1 MSKII
6 ALANQKGGVGKTTSS
21 INLAASLAV
30 LEYRTLLVDADPQAN
45 STSGIGFDPRS
56 IKNSIYECII
66 NDIEPSEAIQKTETP
81 NLDLLPA
88 HIDLVGAEIEMINL
102 NNREYKMK
110 AVLEKVKDQ
119 YDFIIV
125 DCSPSLGL
133 ITINALTAADSVI
146 IPVQCEYFAL
156 EGLGK
161 LLNTIKIVQN
171 RLNPQLEIEGILL
184 TMYDVRLR
192 LSNQVVE
199 EVKTHFQELVFDTII
214 QRNTRLS
221 EAPSYGVSVIMH
233 DANCKGAINYLNLA
247 REIVRKNG
255 MVKAVFGWPA
265 IHTRTPG
272 EKEENPSTKNI
283 FLDCGCTSK
292 DEVEALGIH
301 VGCVITY
308 EDEFM
313 VLNNRYYVGRALD
326 NRAGGFMIAEVARL
340 LKENNITLPF
350 GLYIV
355 NAVQEEIGLRGAE
368 MIAHRI
374 KPNVAIVTDV
384 THDTGTPMINKITQ
398 GDLACG
404 K

>member
-30 LEYRTLLVDADPQAN
+30 LEFKTLLVDADPQAN
-45 STSGIGFDPRS
+45 STSGIGFDPRN
-56 IKNSIYECII
+56 IKNSVYECII
-66 NDIEPSEAIQKTETP
+66 NDINPHDAIIKTDTP

-102 NNREYKMK
+102 DNREFKMK
-110 AVLEKVKDQ
+110 AVLDSIRDE
-119 YDFIIV
+119 YDFIII

-161 LLNTIKIVQN
+161 LLNTIKIVQS
-171 RLNPQLEIEGILL
+171 RLNTTLEIEGILL

-199 EVKTHFQELVFDTII
+199 EVRSHFEEMVFDTII

-221 EAPSYGVSVIMH
+221 EAPSFGVSVIMH
-233 DANCKGAINYLNLA
+233 DATCKGAINYLNLA

-255 MVKAVFGWPA
+255 LV
-265 IHTRTPG
+265 
-272 EKEENPSTKNI
+272 
-283 FLDCGCTSK
+283 K
-292 DEVEALGIH
+292 DELEATTET
-301 VGCVITY
+301 V
-308 EDEFM
+308 
-313 VLNNRYYVGRALD
+313 
-326 NRAGGFMIAEVARL
+326 
-340 LKENNITLPF
+340 
-350 GLYIV
+350 
-355 NAVQEEIGLRGAE
+355 
-368 MIAHRI
+368 
-374 KPNVAIVTDV
+374 
-384 THDTGTPMINKITQ
+384 
-398 GDLACG
+398 
-404 K
+404 

>member
-30 LEYRTLLVDADPQAN
+30 LEFKTLLVDADPQAN
-45 STSGIGFDPRS
+45 STSGIGFDPRN

-66 NDIEPSEAIQKTETP
+66 NDINPMDAIIKTDTP

-102 NNREYKMK
+102 DNREYKMK
-110 AVLEKVKDQ
+110 AVLDSVRDK
-119 YDFIIV
+119 YDFIII

-161 LLNTIKIVQN
+161 LLNTIKIVQS
-171 RLNPQLEIEGILL
+171 RLNTALDIEGILL

-199 EVKTHFQELVFDTII
+199 EVRSHFEDMVFDTII

-221 EAPSYGVSVIMH
+221 EAPSFGVSVIMH
-233 DANCKGAINYLNLA
+233 DATCKGAINYLNLA

-255 MVKAVFGWPA
+255 LVKTELTATTATV
-265 IHTRTPG
+265 
-272 EKEENPSTKNI
+272 
-283 FLDCGCTSK
+283 
-292 DEVEALGIH
+292 
-301 VGCVITY
+301 
-308 EDEFM
+308 
-313 VLNNRYYVGRALD
+313 
-326 NRAGGFMIAEVARL
+326 
-340 LKENNITLPF
+340 
-350 GLYIV
+350 
-355 NAVQEEIGLRGAE
+355 
-368 MIAHRI
+368 
-374 KPNVAIVTDV
+374 
-384 THDTGTPMINKITQ
+384 
-398 GDLACG
+398 
-404 K
+404 